1 MHTDKMNKK
10 SRYVCVS
17 SVCIGVVEMT
27 MMEKDIVV
35 DLVVLLLPRST
46 HDAAALLPTTICEFP
61 PHLLAGPVSPAALAL
76 VVTVHS
82 SALGLSTG
90 ARTPLLLLHLLFLLH
105 RKWAVDG
112 ELVVLLALAG
122 VDVEVPPW
130 FWSEVPRADVGV
142 LGGRRRRGAV
152 DGEGCKGT
160 AGILG
165 AILYLANVRV
175 YGGGGGT
182 VQEWSLTAMG
192 MGAEQGSVANHLENL
207 LREVWVEE
215 RGVGSGPRGGGQT
228 AKEGGRV
235 QVPPCVV
242 LSACTRGRAMTC
254 SVS

>member
-1 MHTDKMNKK
+1 
-10 SRYVCVS
+10 
-17 SVCIGVVEMT
+17 
-27 MMEKDIVV
+27 MEKDIVV

-46 HDAAALLPTTICEFP
+46 RDAAALLPTTICEFP
-61 PHLLAGPVSPAALAL
+61 PHLLAGAGSPAALAL

-105 RKWAVDG
+105 RKWAVVG

-130 FWSEVPRADVGV
+130 FWSEVLHADVGV

-175 YGGGGGT
+175 YGGGRGDRAGVEFDCDGDGIGARKRGKPPGKASARGLGRGPWWGEWPAGRGT
-182 VQEWSLTAMG
+182 DC
-192 MGAEQGSVANHLENL
+192 
-207 LREVWVEE
+207 E
-215 RGVGSGPRGGGQT
+215 RGWSGSSSAVRCAVGMHKRACNDMQRFLRLGCSCQETFLFLEPFLGGGIN
-228 AKEGGRV
+228 
-235 QVPPCVV
+235 
-242 LSACTRGRAMTC
+242 
-254 SVS
+254 

>member
-1 MHTDKMNKK
+1 MEQKKNACETTHAGREATDNSTDKTKK
-10 SRYVCVS
+10 KTRYVCVS

-35 DLVVLLLPRST
+35 DLGVLLLPRST
-46 HDAAALLPTTICEFP
+46 QDAAALLGNTRSEFP
-61 PHLLAGPVSPAALAL
+61 PQLLAGAVSPAALAL

-130 FWSEVPRADVGV
+130 FWSDVPHADVGV

-175 YGGGGGT
+175 YGGGRGDR
-182 VQEWSLTAMG
+182 A
-192 MGAEQGSVANHLENL
+192 GAEFDCDGG
-207 LREVWVEE
+207 WE
-215 RGVGSGPRGGGQT
+215 RSKEAWQT
-228 AKEGGRV
+228 TWKIFCE
-235 QVPPCVV
+235 
-242 LSACTRGRAMTC
+242 RAG
-254 SVS
+254 